1 MQGPQNK
8 VHLMFGNSYITLQS
22 FFELTA
28 SFFGEPFYIG
38 LLLFAVA
45 FEGLPALH
53 PYTTPILRSSVA
65 CASEHWNHEVTVEA
79 LNCRPRPPTSVG
91 GRRLSPS
98 SMGTVAPTSYP
109 ATKHGL
115 LGTSTKVTTQR
126 AQYPIIKEYSFYPN
140 MKPLMI

>member
-1 MQGPQNK
+1 
-8 VHLMFGNSYITLQS
+8 MFGNSYITLQS

-91 GRRLSPS
+91 W
-98 SMGTVAPTSYP
+98 P
-109 ATKHGL
+109 AL
-115 LGTSTKVTTQR
+115 
-126 AQYPIIKEYSFYPN
+126 
-140 MKPLMI
+140 KPLVHGDRSTHIVPGNQTRSPRDQY